1 MLVAS
6 AVGTK
11 HTDIS
16 EHDYDL
22 INLDNS
28 DHEQVTKEG
37 DNVDEAE
44 IAAIQKSDDTST
56 LSLHDS
62 FEILNE
68 ESELPSGEAKVADKD
83 TCRIS
88 NDDIFGDS
96 EIVDKIF
103 KEGVSLN
110 KPAHSKAHGTLK
122 NAPGK
127 SNNM

>member
-1 MLVAS
+1 MLSLFLNKLKCFLLSTWCLLKSPSLLVLVAF

-37 DNVDEAE
+37 DNVDKAE

-56 LSLHDS
+56 LSLHNS

-68 ESELPSGEAKVADKD
+68 ESELPSGEAKLADKD
-83 TCRIS
+83 TW
-88 NDDIFGDS
+88 
-96 EIVDKIF
+96 
-103 KEGVSLN
+103 
-110 KPAHSKAHGTLK
+110 
-122 NAPGK
+122 
-127 SNNM
+127 